1 MSKERYECGQRLRHL
16 REKNNYTQESLSEIL
31 ESINIKISERDI
43 RNYESG
49 KICQQR
55 TYYFYQIF
63 SAFLHTIYF
72 SEVMK

>member
-49 KICQQR
+49 KNMSAKNLLLLSNFFGVSP
-55 TYYFYQIF
+55 YY
-63 SAFLHTIYF
+63 LF